1 MRRSELP
8 PGAAQLQLADGV
20 AVLRPAEAVFEA
32 MMTGWSRQQLAR
44 NLSPGTIASRVSVIR
59 RFHSFCDAEGPWV
72 WTASQA
78 DDWAAELRGIDGA
91 AHSTVLGYQGAIRQF
106 MAYLTDPAYG
116 WITQCE
122 NRFGTHPI
130 QVIFESNSAHHVQ
143 EGASDPRKRAYT
155 VDELQDLCDTA
166 DYQVDRRR
174 DAGVKGPMVAFRT
187 ATITKVAYAWG
198 LRRNETRM
206 LDLSDFGPNPRAPQ
220 FGQFGVCYVRYG
232 KPSKGSPPKRRGVLT
247 VPETAWVID
256 CLEQWIEHARPVF
269 GRNSAALFPTERSDR
284 ISAGAVSTSFAA
296 LCDQAGL
303 TDPGLDFHS
312 LRRSY
317 VSMLVESGYDTRFIQ
332 EQVGHEHASTT
343 SIYTFVSPDYRTRV
357 VASALAAAADR
368 LTAANSTTTNQQK
381 GP

>member
-1 MRRSELP
+1 MSRGELP

-32 MMTGWSRQQLAR
+32 MVTGWTRQQLAR
-44 NLSPGTIASRVSVIR
+44 NLSPGTIASRISVLR
-59 RFHSFCDAEGPWV
+59 RFGDFCDVDGPWE
-72 WTASQA
+72 WTATQA
-78 DDWAAELRGIDGA
+78 DDWVAELRGISGS

-116 WITQCE
+116 WIPQCE
-122 NRFGTHPI
+122 HRFGTYPVQI
-130 QVIFESNSAHHVQ
+130 IVESNSARHVQ
-143 EGASDPRKRAYT
+143 ESARDPRKRAYT

-166 DYQVDRRR
+166 DDLVEQRR

-187 ATITKVAYAWG
+187 ATMTKVAYAWG
-198 LRRNETRM
+198 LRRSETRM

-256 CLEQWIEHARPVF
+256 CLEQWIEQARPAF
-269 GRNSAALFPTERSDR
+269 GRTSAALFPTERSDR
-284 ISAGAVSTSFAA
+284 ISAGAISTSFAA

-317 VSMLVESGYDTRFIQ
+317 VSMLVESGYDTRFVQ

-357 VASALAAAADR
+357 VASALQAAADR
-368 LTAANSTTTNQQK
+368 LTAAKTAARQQRK
-381 GP
+381 EY